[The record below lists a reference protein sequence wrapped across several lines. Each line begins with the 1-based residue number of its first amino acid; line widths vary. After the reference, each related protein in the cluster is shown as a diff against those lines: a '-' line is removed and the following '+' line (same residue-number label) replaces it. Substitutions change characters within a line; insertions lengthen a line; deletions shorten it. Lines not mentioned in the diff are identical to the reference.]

1 MNYLFFIIYFN
12 SVRRDAMR
20 EAVALHA
27 PSLLGYV
34 DSVYGEVT
42 WLKLGEFVIDSAE
55 GIQQGDPLGPLLFC
69 LTIQPLLLGIQS
81 EFVSGYLD
89 DIGIGGEAK
98 MVADDV
104 MRLEQDARAVGLTL
118 NHNKCEVIGSPEA
131 IAAWSIFGLAFA
143 GPR

>member
-1 MNYLFFIIYFN
+1 
-12 SVRRDAMR
+12 MR

-34 DSVYGEVT
+34 DSTYGEVT
-42 WLKLGEFVIDSAE
+42 RLTLGEFVIVIDSAE
-55 GIQQGDPLGPLLFC
+55 GIQQGDPLGSLLFC
-69 LTIQPLLLGIQS
+69 FTIQPLLLGNQS

-89 DIGIGGEAK
+89 DIGIGGGEAK

-118 NHNKCEVIGSPEA
+118 NYNKCEVIGSPEA
-131 IAAWSIFGLAFA
+131 IAAWNISGLAFA
-143 GPR
+143 GPL